1 MNRAATA
8 VPGRWVLAAI
18 AMLLGVLIVWHVRR
32 YSPGAAAIALG
43 LLVPPWLLA
52 LPGVLRRSRRTLQMA
67 AFLTTPYLVYGLTE
81 VLANP
86 GARAYAGMT
95 VLAAFALFVAL
106 IHTLRSAAAGR

>member
-1 MNRAATA
+1 
-8 VPGRWVLAAI
+8 
-18 AMLLGVLIVWHVRR
+18 
-32 YSPGAAAIALG
+32 
-43 LLVPPWLLA
+43 
-52 LPGVLRRSRRTLQMA
+52 MA